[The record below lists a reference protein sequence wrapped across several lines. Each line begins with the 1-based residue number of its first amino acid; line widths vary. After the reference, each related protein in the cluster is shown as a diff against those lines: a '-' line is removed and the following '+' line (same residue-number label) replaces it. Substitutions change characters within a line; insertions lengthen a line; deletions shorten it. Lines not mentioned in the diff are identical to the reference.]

1 MIRKVLMYGSK
12 RWLFPLMASLFL
24 VACGEVKKEDVHQTD
39 RISVAVATVGMGM
52 EEYLTVGSGQ
62 VTSVN
67 SATLST
73 RMMGHVERIPV
84 KVGEA
89 VDKGDLLVVINNN
102 DLRARKAQVTASVME
117 AQASF
122 ANAKKDYERY
132 VNLFEKNSASQKE
145 LEDMTTRYERAKAGL
160 AAARELGKEVEAQ
173 FAYANVRAPFKG
185 VVTNTFVDVG
195 TMANPGGP
203 LISIEKPGT
212 YEVMARIPE
221 NRISGIAVGMKAKV
235 SIKVLDTVLTG
246 ELTELSTSATRTGGQ
261 YLATV
266 ELTGTPSSVRSGMY
280 TAVALPKTGV
290 APKTVVVPKE
300 ALVEKGQLI
309 GIYTLGQD
317 NTAILRWLRLGETLD
332 NGVEVLS
339 GLSEGE
345 TYITVS
351 QGKLFNGAKVSIQ

>member
-173 FAYANVRAPFKG
+173 FAYANAF
-185 VVTNTFVDVG
+185 
-195 TMANPGGP
+195 
-203 LISIEKPGT
+203 
-212 YEVMARIPE
+212 
-221 NRISGIAVGMKAKV
+221 
-235 SIKVLDTVLTG
+235 
-246 ELTELSTSATRTGGQ
+246 
-261 YLATV
+261 
-266 ELTGTPSSVRSGMY
+266 
-280 TAVALPKTGV
+280 
-290 APKTVVVPKE
+290 
-300 ALVEKGQLI
+300 
-309 GIYTLGQD
+309 
-317 NTAILRWLRLGETLD
+317 
-332 NGVEVLS
+332 
-339 GLSEGE
+339 
-345 TYITVS
+345 
-351 QGKLFNGAKVSIQ
+351 

>member
-1 MIRKVLMYGSK
+1 MIRKISIYGSK
-12 RWLFPLMASLFL
+12 RWLFPLMASLL
-24 VACGEVKKEDVHQTD
+24 LMACADVKKEDVQQKD

-62 VTSVN
+62 VTSVS

-195 TMANPGGP
+195 AIAHPGAP
-203 LISIEKPGT
+203 LISIEAPGA

-221 NRISGIAVGMKAKV
+221 NKISAVEVGMKAKV
-235 SIKVLDTVLTG
+235 TIKVLDTVITG
-246 ELTELSTSATRTGGQ
+246 KLTELSTSATGTGGQ
-261 YLATV
+261 YLAAV
-266 ELTGTPSSVRSGMY
+266 ELPDTPSSVRSGMY
-280 TAVALPKTGV
+280 AAVAFPTNGTTS
-290 APKTVVVPKE
+290 KTVIVPKE
-300 ALVEKGQLI
+300 ALVEQGQLI

-317 NTAILRWLRLGETLD
+317 NTAILRWLRLGKTLD

-345 TYITVS
+345 TYITTS

>member
-1 MIRKVLMYGSK
+1 MTQKISIYGSK
-12 RWLFPLMASLFL
+12 RWLFPLMASLFIM
-24 VACGEVKKEDVHQTD
+24 ACGDVKERDAHQKD
-39 RISVAVATVGMGM
+39 RISVTVATVGMGM

-62 VTSVN
+62 VTAVN
-67 SATLST
+67 STTLST
-73 RMMGHVERIPV
+73 RMMGHVERTPV

-89 VDKGDLLVVINNN
+89 VDKGDLLVVINNR
-102 DLRARKAQVTASVME
+102 DLRARKAQATASVME

-122 ANAKKDYERY
+122 TNAKKDHERY

-145 LEDMTTRYERAKAGL
+145 LEDMSTRYERAKARL
-160 AAARELGKEVEAQ
+160 AATQELGKEVEAQ

-195 TMANPGGP
+195 TMANPGAP
-203 LISIEKPGT
+203 LISMEAPGA
-212 YEVMARIPE
+212 YEVTARIPE
-221 NRISGIAVGMKAKV
+221 NKISGIAVGMKAKV
-235 SIKVLDTVLTG
+235 TIKVLDTVLIG

-266 ELTGTPSSVRSGMY
+266 ELPDTPSSVRSGMY
-280 TAVALPKTGV
+280 AAVAFPATGV
-290 APKTVVVPKE
+290 TPKTVVVPKE
-300 ALVEKGQLI
+300 ALVEQGQLT
-309 GIYTLGQD
+309 GIYTIGQN

-345 TYITVS
+345 TYITAS
-351 QGKLFNGAKVSIQ
+351 QGKLFNGAKVSTQ